1 MDALIIYEVHTV
13 FLYYMIKS
21 LVMLSIPGSNLDIV
35 IRINADAITPP
46 PSMLLHQGSVN
57 QFWT

>member
-13 FLYYMIKS
+13 FLYYLIKS

-35 IRINADAITPP
+35 IRVNADAITPP
-46 PSMLLHQGSVN
+46 PSMLLH
-57 QFWT
+57 